1 MTNYESRMRAK
12 ADALRARGS
21 AVILSVESS
30 CDETAVAVVENG
42 RIERANAIA
51 TQIDVHAL
59 YGGVVPEIASR
70 MHVEAI
76 DPLLDE
82 ALRQAGLTLD
92 EIDAVAVTYGP
103 GLVGALLTG
112 VSWAKGLAYAAEKPL
127 IPVNHIEGHVSANY
141 VAHPDL
147 EPPFVCLVASGGHSH
162 IVSVNHYG
170 SYELLGGTTDDA
182 AGEAFDKVARVL
194 NIPYPG
200 GPLLDRLADE
210 GDDHAYKFPRPH
222 TEGKY
227 DFSFSG
233 LKTAV
238 INQAHHLRQQGVEI
252 NAKDWAASFR
262 RSVVDLLVDKTLSAA
277 LDMGAKRVAVAGGVA
292 ANSLLRAELARR
304 GKKAGLQVFIP
315 PKRLCTDNAVM
326 IGSAGFYRLMAGEL
340 AALDLNALPSLNMF
354 D

>member
-170 SYELLGGTTDDA
+170 AYELLGGTTDDA

-304 GKKAGLQVFIP
+304 GEKAGLQVFIP